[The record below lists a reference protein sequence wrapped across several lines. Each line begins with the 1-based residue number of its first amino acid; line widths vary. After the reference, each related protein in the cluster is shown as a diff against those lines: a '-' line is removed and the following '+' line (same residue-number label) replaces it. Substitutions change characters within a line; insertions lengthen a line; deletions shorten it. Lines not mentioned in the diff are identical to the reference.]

1 MKYLFSFIITIF
13 LSVSALAADRFE
25 LKIENNKIIHQDSDW
40 EFLMHEHSYDF
51 SISKR
56 IDALDKDQ
64 FIVYSFIQFD
74 HEYNY
79 AAFDDPTYRIYTIG
93 LLSCSR
99 KAIMLLQQTYVKKN
113 GEIQAIQK
121 IPPNQYVS
129 ELELE
134 DTARH
139 QMYLKVCSGE
149 MI

>member
-1 MKYLFSFIITIF
+1 MKSIFAFIMVTLLSF
-13 LSVSALAADRFE
+13 SALAVDRFE
-25 LKIENNKIIHQDSDW
+25 LKIENNKIVHQDSDW

-51 SISKR
+51 SMSKR

-64 FIVYSFIQFD
+64 FIVHSFIQFD
-74 HEYNY
+74 YEYNY
-79 AAFDDPTYRIYTIG
+79 AAFDEPTYRIYTIG

-99 KAIMLLQQTYVKKN
+99 KAIMLLQQTYVKKD
-113 GEIQAIQK
+113 GEVQAIQK

-139 QMYLKVCSGE
+139 QMYLRVCSGE

>member
-1 MKYLFSFIITIF
+1 MKSIFAFIMVTLLSF
-13 LSVSALAADRFE
+13 SALAVDRFE

-51 SISKR
+51 SMSKR
-56 IDALDKDQ
+56 IDPLDKDQ
-64 FIVYSFIQFD
+64 FIVHSFIQFD
-74 HEYNY
+74 YEYNY
-79 AAFDDPTYRIYTIG
+79 AAFDEPTYRIYTIG

-99 KAIMLLQQTYVKKN
+99 KAIMLLQQTYVKKD
-113 GEIQAIQK
+113 GEVQAIQK

-139 QMYLKVCSGE
+139 QMYLRVCSGE